1 MAGCEGLAAIHDRG
15 TVEGWPPALSRAAL
29 PGGEP
34 PHILAAPRA
43 PAEAMGMVVG
53 PGAPNPT
60 PATPRRHERG
70 SAPQGRRRCCRAD
83 RIGRWEGRCS
93 TGTPWW
99 PSTPGPSA
107 RGALVRTWSTGST
120 PPRPRPSWRPTCSR
134 PSAPAGSSSVPAGA
148 PSVMP
153 SASLMT
159 DSLDFTPIT
168 NSSEQASWVPCTAA
182 IRPRM
187 NPSDPLRGARH
198 SFRQPASGVIR
209 DARLS

>member
-1 MAGCEGLAAIHDRG
+1 MTVARSRGGPPPLAVPLCQEVSPLTSWH
-15 TVEGWPPALSRAAL
+15 
-29 PGGEP
+29 
-34 PHILAAPRA
+34 APR
-43 PAEAMGMVVG
+43 
-53 PGAPNPT
+53 GAGQSHGDGGRPRGAQPT

-159 DSLDFTPIT
+159 DSLDFTPSRIAR
-168 NSSEQASWVPCTAA
+168 SRRPGSLYRSDSPEDESVGPAAGCVAQLQAAGEW
-182 IRPRM
+182 R
-187 NPSDPLRGARH
+187 DQG
-198 SFRQPASGVIR
+198 
-209 DARLS
+209 DARLR